1 MPIIFLGY
9 LNSKIFLSMRRL
21 KERLRKTA
29 KRKPTSVL
37 GRFAP
42 VFFTSFED
50 HVIRVRPESEE
61 EEPDEV

>member
-21 KERLRKTA
+21 KERLLKTA

-37 GRFAP
+37 GRFP
-42 VFFTSFED
+42 SVFFTSFKD